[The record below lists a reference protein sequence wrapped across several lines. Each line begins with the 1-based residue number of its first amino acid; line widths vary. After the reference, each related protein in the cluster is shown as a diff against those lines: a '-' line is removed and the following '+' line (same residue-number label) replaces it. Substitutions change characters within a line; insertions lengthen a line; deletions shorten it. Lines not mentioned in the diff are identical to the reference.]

1 MKRNNCSTNKS
12 CCASR
17 GSCCGQ
23 PSELFS
29 EKQSDQQSG
38 RQDGRHPRK
47 QHSES
52 QSGQH
57 SHSHF
62 ALAPVLSFAMLVA
75 GALMSYFGFGFFSE
89 NRYVELVWYILAF
102 LPVGLPVVKESV
114 SGALSG
120 DFFNEFTLMSIACI
134 GAFFIGEFPEAVG
147 VMLFYSIGETLQHR
161 AVERATG
168 NISRLL
174 DVRSE
179 QAHLVRDGEIIP
191 VAPKSVHPGE
201 LIEVR
206 PGERV
211 PLDGIMESPA
221 GLFDTSALTGE
232 SVPRSIEKG
241 GEVLAGMISSDS
253 TIRMRVEKEYG
264 QSALSR
270 ILELVNN
277 AADRKAHAEMFIRKF
292 ARVYTPVVIV
302 LAALTVAVPWVV
314 SLFSVSFG
322 YVFSEWIYR
331 ALVFLVISCP
341 CALVISVPLG
351 YFAGI
356 GAASRAG
363 ILFKGG
369 NYLEAITEVN
379 TVAFDKTGTLTTG
392 QFGVVKIVAEP
403 KVAEF
408 GVAKF
413 GSAKSVS
420 AESGAEEPDAE
431 KSDAAKSGMTESG
444 AGESE
449 SALLS
454 LIASAESDSSHPLAR
469 AVVSHARSK
478 GIEIPRA
485 ESIREIAGHGTKAVV
500 KGDDIVVGNLRL
512 LRNEN
517 IAYPAS
523 LDSEVGTVIACGI
536 KGMFAGYI
544 VLADTV
550 KPDSADAVSALRDLG
565 VENVV
570 MLSGDKKEIVASYA
584 ERLGIMEAHGELLP
598 QDKASYVERVSGTPG
613 NKVAFVGD
621 GMNDAPVLALSDVGI
636 AMGGLG
642 SDAAIESADVVVQ
655 TDSPAKV
662 ATAIRIGR
670 RTHAIVTEN
679 IIGAIGIKVIVLALG
694 AAGYA
699 SLWGAVFADVGVSLL
714 AVLNSMR
721 IMWKRYR

>member
-1 MKRNNCSTNKS
+1 
-12 CCASR
+12 
-17 GSCCGQ
+17 
-23 PSELFS
+23 
-29 EKQSDQQSG
+29 
-38 RQDGRHPRK
+38 
-47 QHSES
+47 
-52 QSGQH
+52 
-57 SHSHF
+57 
-62 ALAPVLSFAMLVA
+62 MLVA